1 VATEQLFISNNSNTV
16 RVLSIAGIGAIAL
29 GAGIVW
35 YFDPTQTAIFPA
47 CPLYKLTGFAC
58 PGCGLTRGLHA
69 LLHGD
74 VLTALDF
81 NALIPLYLL
90 IFGYF
95 FASLISLAVRG
106 RGIIPL
112 ERNLYFLWA
121 IIGVL
126 LLFGVLRNLPFYPF
140 SILFP

>member
-1 VATEQLFISNNSNTV
+1 MTSEQLVQDKPSNSI
-16 RVLSIAGIGAIAL
+16 RLLAIAGIGAIVL

-47 CPLYKLTGFAC
+47 CPLYKITGFAC

-95 FASLISLAVRG
+95 SASLLSLAFRG
-106 RGIIPL
+106 RGIVPL
-112 ERNLYFLWA
+112 ERNLYILWA
-121 IIGVL
+121 IIGALIV
-126 LLFGVLRNLPFYPF
+126 FGVIRNLPFYPF
-140 SILFP
+140 TVLFP